1 MRDAETRFQPAGEG
15 VGWEKR
21 WGIQRRL
28 GYANAVPLGRDGRV
42 QVGQRLAIIEPGA
55 FRYEGVDELEDAI
68 GAIGEAAQD
77 LVRIDAGMVS
87 PFIEPGFGSGRVL
100 GGRQVEEG
108 EEVAGFEMRAGFL
121 EVGLTL
127 GLDEDRKSTR
137 LHSSH

>member
-1 MRDAETRFQPAGEG
+1 MSKRPDTRFPYTT
-15 VGWEKR
+15 
-21 WGIQRRL
+21 L
-28 GYANAVPLGRDGRV
+28 
-42 QVGQRLAIIEPGA
+42 
-55 FRYEGVDELEDAI
+55 FRSGELEDAI

-127 GLDEDRKSTR
+127 GIDEGGGAVGEHAGRDRKSTR
-137 LHSSH
+137 LNSSH